1 MKKIGL
7 VFLSLIIAVVVLAS
21 CKQSNPPK
29 KLSFKDRLVGE
40 YDSDL
45 GTWEFDEDGNVYFS
59 SLEGGWLLEDES
71 GYAVSTDDES
81 TDDESTDDESTDDES
96 TDDESTDDDSPRIL
110 AVYFHGYKKDKGNY
124 SIHFKSE
131 IKRDKHESYK
141 KFSKLNLEIEKADFE
156 GNTSLEEKFGGVD
169 VVRLTRKK

>member
-7 VFLSLIIAVVVLAS
+7 VFLSLIIAVVVLSS

-29 KLSFKDRLVGE
+29 KLSTKDRLVGE

-59 SLEGGWLLEDES
+59 SLEGGWFLRDEE
-71 GYAVSTDDES
+71 GYMVFDDDSTLKDSTDD
-81 TDDESTDDESTDDES
+81 DSTDDES

-110 AVYFHGYKKDKGNY
+110 EVSFNGYKKDKGSY

-131 IKRDKHESYK
+131 IKRDNHESYK
-141 KFSKLNLEIEKADFE
+141 KFSKLNLEIEKSDFE

>member
-29 KLSFKDRLVGE
+29 KLSIKDRLVGE

-71 GYAVSTDDES
+71 GYTVL
-81 TDDESTDDESTDDES
+81 

-110 AVYFHGYKKDKGNY
+110 AVYFNGYKKDKGNY
-124 SIHFKSE
+124 TIHFKSE
-131 IKRDKHESYK
+131 IKRDNHESYK

>member
-7 VFLSLIIAVVVLAS
+7 VFLSLIIAVVVLSS

-29 KLSFKDRLVGE
+29 KLSIKDRLVGE

-45 GTWEFDEDGNVYFS
+45 GTWEFDEDGHVYFS

-71 GYAVSTDDES
+71 GYTVL
-81 TDDESTDDESTDDES
+81 TDDES
-96 TDDESTDDDSPRIL
+96 TDDESTDDDSPQIL
-110 AVYFHGYKKDKGNY
+110 AVYFSGYKKDKGSY

-131 IKRDKHESYK
+131 IKRDNHESYK
-141 KFSKLNLEIEKADFE
+141 KFSKLNLEIEKSDFE

>member
-29 KLSFKDRLVGE
+29 KLSINDRLVGE

-59 SLEGGWLLEDES
+59 SLEGHWSVETES
-71 GYAVSTDDES
+71 GGYVPTDDES
-81 TDDESTDDESTDDES
+81 TDDES
-96 TDDESTDDDSPRIL
+96 PLIL
-110 AVYFHGYKKDKGNY
+110 KVGFGGYKKNKGWYKIIFNT
-124 SIHFKSE
+124 E
-131 IKRDKHESYK
+131 IKRNNHESYK
-141 KFSKLNLEIEKADFE
+141 KFSKLNLVMEESSFE
-156 GNTSLEEKFGGVD
+156 GNSSLEEKFSGVD
-169 VVRLTRKK
+169 TVRLTRKK